1 MALIDEAVAFPKI
14 PNEPNISEAARMFEA
29 ERLVLSKHLSGKRVS
44 IAKAN
49 ETKQLLTNKRELVL
63 VNEIQGFCV

>member
-1 MALIDEAVAFPKI
+1 MALIDEAVAFSKS

-29 ERLVLSKHLSGKRVS
+29 ERLVLSKHFSGKRVS

-49 ETKQLLTNKRELVL
+49 ETKQLLTSKQELVL